1 MLQRKRMA
9 KLFINKIK
17 SGEINLA
24 TGESWKLEDVP
35 MLWRDEVE
43 AIMRGEV

>member
-1 MLQRKRMA
+1 MA

-35 MLWRDEVE
+35 MLWRDEVGRVLDE
-43 AIMRGEV
+43 KATE

>member
-1 MLQRKRMA
+1 MA
-9 KLFINKIK
+9 KLYAQKITNN
-17 SGEINLA
+17 EMNAL
-24 TGESWKLEDVP
+24 TGEAWKIEDVP